1 MTKIKKF
8 DEIDGPSQ
16 SIIDDCVHCGFCLSA
31 CPTYLETGN
40 ELDSPRG
47 RIYLIK
53 SVKEN
58 KIPLGDSVVN
68 HLDKCLGC
76 LACETACPSGVK
88 YRFLIESS
96 RAQIER
102 NYRRSLSDN
111 LFRRFIFRL
120 FPYQKK
126 LGLFLPFLYFY
137 NKSGLRALIG
147 FSGILKKVSK
157 KLYKLEQMIP
167 TVDNIR
173 IRRYPEVIPAREK
186 TRYKVAFLTGCVQN
200 VFFSKTNAATIEVLT
215 KLGCEVVVPADQ
227 PCCGALSNHSGRL
240 EESREFARKIIE
252 LFSTLDVD
260 YLIVNSAG
268 CGSNMKEYGE
278 LLKSDTK
285 YRTKARKL
293 SEKTRDIVEFIDE
306 IGINGNLKKLNLKVT
321 YQDACHISH
330 GQSIRSAPRNI
341 LSKIPGLELIEMNE
355 SDHCC
360 GSAGIY
366 NLVQP
371 DMAEKILLRKISN
384 IKNTGSDMLVA
395 GNPGCLLQIQKG
407 IRENKLKIE
416 TAHPIELLNRSLN

>member
-1 MTKIKKF
+1 MTRLNKF
-8 DEIDGPSQ
+8 DDLDKPSQ

-53 SVKEN
+53 SVNEEI
-58 KIPLGDSVVN
+58 IPLGDSVTD

-102 NYRRSLSDN
+102 NYRRNLSDK
-111 LFRRFIFRL
+111 LFRGFIFKL
-120 FPYQKK
+120 FPYPKK
-126 LGLFLPFLYFY
+126 LGLLLPFLYLY
-137 NKSGLRALIG
+137 NKSGLRKLIG
-147 FSGILKKVSK
+147 FTGVLKKISK
-157 KLYKLEQMIP
+157 SLYRMEQMIP
-167 TVDNIR
+167 SVDNFI
-173 IRRYPEVIPAREK
+173 ISSYPEVIPSRIDK
-186 TRYKVAFLTGCVQN
+186 KHRVAFLTGCVQN
-200 VFFSKTNAATIEVLT
+200 VFFSKTNMATVEVLT
-215 KLGCEVVVPADQ
+215 KLGCEVIVPSDQ
-227 PCCGALSNHSGRL
+227 SCCGALSNHSGRL
-240 EESREFARKIIE
+240 EEGREFARNIIDT
-252 LFSTLDVD
+252 FSNLDVD
-260 YLIVNSAG
+260 YIIVNSAG
-268 CGSNMKEYGE
+268 CGSNIKEYVE
-278 LLKSDTK
+278 LLKDDGEYSF
-285 YRTKARKL
+285 KAKKL
-293 SEKTRDIVEFIDE
+293 SGKTRDIVEFIDE
-306 IGINGNLKKLNLKVT
+306 IGIDGNLKNLNLKVT

-341 LSKIPGLELIEMNE
+341 LSKIPGVELIEMRE

-371 DMAEKILLRKISN
+371 EMADKILHRKILN
-384 IKNTGSDMLVA
+384 IKETGSSMLVA

-407 IRENKLKIE
+407 IRENGLKID
-416 TAHPIELLNRSLN
+416 TAHPIELLNRALK